1 MLARGLSDG
10 VLVVYNSVGNK
21 VEKHV
26 ALFVAAT
33 FFTQQL
39 ERWARNAMHIQ
50 ILHFY
55 QTPYHQRPLL
65 CVDRTLHAAK

>member
-10 VLVVYNSVGNK
+10 VLVVYTSVENK

-50 ILHFY
+50 ILHF
-55 QTPYHQRPLL
+55 
-65 CVDRTLHAAK
+65 C